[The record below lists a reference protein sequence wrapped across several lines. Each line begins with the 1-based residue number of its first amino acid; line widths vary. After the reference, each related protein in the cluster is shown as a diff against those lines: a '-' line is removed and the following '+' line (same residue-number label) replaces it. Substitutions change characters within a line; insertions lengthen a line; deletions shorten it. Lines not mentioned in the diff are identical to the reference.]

1 MSGLPKLLSR
11 ERWRTA
17 LALPAIGVAQAMA
30 LGLGA
35 FATRDAFE
43 ALHAGTGV
51 PPAVLGTLIVAGLVG
66 AGLDLAARRSGEA
79 LGQSYAAAIRL
90 VLYGHIAGMDRFAVA
105 RRRVGALSLRF
116 VGDLSAARLWFGR
129 GLPRLV
135 SAAVVLPGAAAVLWL
150 LDPRLAM
157 AAGVPVALAL
167 AAMLAL
173 AIGLRARQES
183 LRQRRAAISIAMME
197 RVAMAPE
204 LDLMTRTDREL
215 KALGLDNDRLAD
227 EAVGRVTR
235 VGLVRLMPEIGL
247 AAGAAAILWLAGRE
261 AVAPGLAAASLSILA
276 ILTLP
281 LREFAE
287 SWDEYCA
294 WTVAR
299 DKALALLS
307 APSRRRI
314 VEARGRPVAVRLEK
328 LPIAGG
334 LRTDEVPP
342 GALAVVTG
350 PAGSGKSELAAFVA
364 GLDTPREGRVLYD
377 GVDTPLPRIVC
388 LGDRPVV
395 VQGSLRRAFS
405 LGIEPRPTGKQIRR
419 AARDFGLAD
428 LVGGPERLD
437 ARIGEGARTLS
448 GGQALRLELARAV
461 LAKPDLVVID
471 SAHLLADPERSD
483 LIAGLRRATGAT
495 TILVAPAAEG
505 FGADTVIALEAP
517 PGAARRPVTDDRAAP
532 AAVSA

>member
-43 ALHAGTGV
+43 ALHAGAGV
-51 PPAVLGTLIVAGLVG
+51 PLAVLGTLVAAGLVG
-66 AGLDLAARRSGEA
+66 AGLDLAAKRSGEA
-79 LGQSYAAAIRL
+79 LGQSYAAAVRL

-135 SAAVVLPGAAAVLWL
+135 SAAVVLPGAATVLWL
-150 LDPRLAM
+150 LDPRLAI
-157 AAGVPVALAL
+157 AAGVPVTVAL
-167 AAMLAL
+167 AAMVAL
-173 AIGLRARQES
+173 AIGLRTRQES
-183 LRQRRAAISIAMME
+183 LRQRRAALSIAMME

-204 LDLMTRTDREL
+204 LDLMARTDREL
-215 KALGLDNDRLAD
+215 KALVFDNDRLSD

-247 AAGAAAILWLAGRE
+247 AVGAAAILWLAGRE

-287 SWDEYCA
+287 SWDGYCA
-294 WTVAR
+294 WNVAR

-307 APSRRRI
+307 APSRRRV
-314 VEARGRPVAVRLEK
+314 VEARGRPVGVRLER
-328 LPIAGG
+328 LAVAGG
-334 LRTDEVPP
+334 LRNDVVPP
-342 GALAVVTG
+342 GTLAVVTG
-350 PAGSGKSELAAFVA
+350 PAGSGKSELAAIVA

-377 GVDTPLPRIVC
+377 GVEAPLPRIVC

-405 LGIEPRPTGKQIRR
+405 LGIEPRPSGKRLRR

-428 LVGGPERLD
+428 LVEGPEGID
-437 ARIGEGARTLS
+437 ARIGEAARTLS

-471 SAHLLADPERSD
+471 SAHLLADPERYD
-483 LIAGLRRATGAT
+483 LIARLHQATAAT
-495 TILVAPAAEG
+495 MMLVAPTAER
-505 FGADTVIALEAP
+505 FGAGTVIALDASARAP
-517 PGAARRPVTDDRAAP
+517 SRPGAADRAVPTLA
-532 AAVSA
+532 